1 MMSSIESS
9 ALEINTVRRQKRKAD
24 SVRMTG
30 LQIALEGRVERLSKN
45 RYQVKSNR
53 DTAPFLVDWNRKS
66 WSCSCLKSESAV
78 CEHIY
83 AISFVKNL
91 DSLSCR
97 SKEEIQCPQCNS
109 PPSLHVRR
117 GKRNNRYGIAQA
129 YSCKVCGY
137 RFVHRP
143 GFEKM
148 QSNPT
153 AIVAALDLRFKGL
166 SLSKISSHLKEF
178 YNVEVTPVT
187 VHNWVKKYIR
197 LIKQYTMHL
206 QPNVSSK
213 WHADETQLKVNGK
226 QAYLWNMMDSETR
239 FLIAKILSYNRRT
252 EEAQQLLE
260 QALNRVGKE
269 PKELVTDGLK
279 SYDAALNHEK
289 SNGMMKSTNHTLSS
303 LQQARNNRVERMHG
317 TFRERTKTLRGLD
330 NIESAGSFTDGLEV
344 YYNYIR
350 PHSALEGKTPAVA
363 AGVLHP
369 DQSNWRTLIRN
380 ASKDKK
386 TD

>member
-1 MMSSIESS
+1 
-9 ALEINTVRRQKRKAD
+9 
-24 SVRMTG
+24 
-30 LQIALEGRVERLSKN
+30 
-45 RYQVKSNR
+45 
-53 DTAPFLVDWNRKS
+53 
-66 WSCSCLKSESAV
+66 
-78 CEHIY
+78 
-83 AISFVKNL
+83 
-91 DSLSCR
+91 
-97 SKEEIQCPQCNS
+97 
-109 PPSLHVRR
+109 
-117 GKRNNRYGIAQA
+117 
-129 YSCKVCGY
+129 
-137 RFVHRP
+137 
-143 GFEKM
+143 M